1 MGAISLIKDANATTA
16 PDVAINALNYA
27 TAKAKV
33 QAVDVSGF
41 FVTGTNFAYTTDS
54 SSINLSVN
62 GGSTDGL
69 QAHNLTVQ
77 AQKNTEVYTNAD
89 GANSG
94 LLALSPVAAEVTH
107 SSSSTTTVT
116 VQGKLQAAG
125 ALNVQAN
132 SNDSVNLKADA
143 LTITGFGE
151 GDASVQSAISNTT
164 TINVDNADITSGGN
178 INIIANN
185 DISLNKGESKYNN
198 TATSTNL
205 DDNNEYSEMLWG
217 QGYGLGAVGNSDI
230 TNSVTSSA
238 QVLLKNTEIESTGG
252 SIAIAGYT
260 NEDLLVNGYVFSVGI
275 VGNASVTNVNNTIIN
290 NEAVD
295 LEGSSITT
303 KSPRNAITLS
313 AADDLKLFTYALT
326 ETPAGVAGGSDADLM
341 NNITRTNAIS
351 LKDAYNTNDTKKT
364 LYSTQDINLY
374 AGKKLD
380 GTVAMFDGCRG
391 HELQR

>member
-1 MGAISLIKDANATTA
+1 M
-16 PDVAINALNYA
+16 
-27 TAKAKV
+27 
-33 QAVDVSGF
+33 
-41 FVTGTNFAYTTDS
+41 
-54 SSINLSVN
+54 
-62 GGSTDGL
+62 
-69 QAHNLTVQ
+69 Q

-164 TINVDNADITSGGN
+164 TINVDNADITGGGN

-217 QGYGLGAVGNSDI
+217 QG
-230 TNSVTSSA
+230 
-238 QVLLKNTEIESTGG
+238 
-252 SIAIAGYT
+252 
-260 NEDLLVNGYVFSVGI
+260 
-275 VGNASVTNVNNTIIN
+275 
-290 NEAVD
+290 
-295 LEGSSITT
+295 
-303 KSPRNAITLS
+303 LS
-313 AADDLKLFTYALT
+313 L
-326 ETPAGVAGGSDADLM
+326 
-341 NNITRTNAIS
+341 IHI
-351 LKDAYNTNDTKKT
+351 
-364 LYSTQDINLY
+364 
-374 AGKKLD
+374 
-380 GTVAMFDGCRG
+380 
-391 HELQR
+391 

>member
-1 MGAISLIKDANATTA
+1 MAVEDISVNKVTAANNATINMNVGAISLIKDANATTA

-54 SSINLSVN
+54 SSINLTVN
-62 GGSTDGL
+62 GSSSDGL

-143 LTITGFGE
+143 LTITG
-151 GDASVQSAISNTT
+151 
-164 TINVDNADITSGGN
+164 
-178 INIIANN
+178 
-185 DISLNKGESKYNN
+185 
-198 TATSTNL
+198 
-205 DDNNEYSEMLWG
+205 W
-217 QGYGLGAVGNSDI
+217 
-230 TNSVTSSA
+230 
-238 QVLLKNTEIESTGG
+238 
-252 SIAIAGYT
+252 
-260 NEDLLVNGYVFSVGI
+260 
-275 VGNASVTNVNNTIIN
+275 
-290 NEAVD
+290 
-295 LEGSSITT
+295 
-303 KSPRNAITLS
+303 
-313 AADDLKLFTYALT
+313 
-326 ETPAGVAGGSDADLM
+326 
-341 NNITRTNAIS
+341 
-351 LKDAYNTNDTKKT
+351 
-364 LYSTQDINLY
+364 
-374 AGKKLD
+374 
-380 GTVAMFDGCRG
+380 RG
-391 HELQR
+391 